1 VNKRKLVWEENFN
14 GKYLNEKVWNI
25 ELEMAALIVVGVT
38 KRQLY
43 TNENH
48 KIVNGNLVITAKKKE
63 KNTRQHVLR
72 LKLKKNFNMVI
83 LKLEQNYHWAW
94 HLACFLDV
102 GVKY

>member
-1 VNKRKLVWEENFN
+1 MKRFIILILIGSSCFGQVNKKKLVWEENFN

-25 ELEMAALIVVGVT
+25 ELGDGCPNCGWGNNE
-38 KRQLY
+38 RQLY

-72 LKLKKNFNMVI
+72 LKLKKISIWLF
-83 LKLEQNYHWAW
+83 
-94 HLACFLDV
+94 
-102 GVKY
+102 

>member
-1 VNKRKLVWEENFN
+1 
-14 GKYLNEKVWNI
+14 
-25 ELEMAALIVVGVT
+25 MAALIVVGVT
-38 KRQLY
+38 MKDNF

-83 LKLEQNYHWAW
+83 LKLEQNYQLGMASG
-94 HLACFLDV
+94 LFLDV
-102 GVKY
+102 SQILTK